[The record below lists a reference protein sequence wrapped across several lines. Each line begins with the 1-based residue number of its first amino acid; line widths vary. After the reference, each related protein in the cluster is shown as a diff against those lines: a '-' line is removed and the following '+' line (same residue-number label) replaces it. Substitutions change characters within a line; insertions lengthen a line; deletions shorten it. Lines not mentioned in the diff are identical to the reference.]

1 MWQNLKE
8 LYYYREMIKNLVRKE
23 LRTRYKGSVLGFL
36 WTFINPLLLLVVY
49 TIVFSIVMRVNID
62 NFSMFLFV
70 ALLPWIFF
78 STSVIISTG
87 SIIANKDLI
96 KKIYFPREVLPI
108 SVVSAGILNLLFG
121 FVILLPCLLIFGIRI
136 TSAIIYLPIVVILIY
151 IITMGVSLI
160 TACLNVY
167 FRDTEQIIGIAMTA
181 WFFFTPILYPVEIV
195 PDKFL
200 KLFFLNPMAPII
212 LAFREILFYG
222 KPPNFQ
228 VLGISYTIAFLV
240 ILYGYNLFLK
250 LQKNFA
256 EEI

>member
-1 MWQNLKE
+1 
-8 LYYYREMIKNLVRKE
+8 
-23 LRTRYKGSVLGFL
+23 
-36 WTFINPLLLLVVY
+36 
-49 TIVFSIVMRVNID
+49 MRVNIE

-87 SIIANKDLI
+87 SIIANKDLV

-108 SVVSAGILNLLFG
+108 SVVSAGLLNLFFG
-121 FVILLPCLLIFGIRI
+121 FAILLPCLLLFGIRI
-136 TSAIIYLPIVVILIY
+136 TSAIFYLPTVVVLIYL
-151 IITMGVSLI
+151 ITMGLSLI

-181 WFFFTPILYPVEIV
+181 WFFFTPILYPVEII
-195 PDKFL
+195 PERFL

-228 VLGISYTIAFLV
+228 VLGINYAIAFLV
-240 ILYGYNLFLK
+240 ILFGYNLFLT